1 MTSPFSV
8 IMSVYKNDRAEYVST
23 AIDSIIQ
30 YQTIKPNE
38 VILVVDG
45 PINDDLIGLLLQY
58 ERKYEKIMKILWQK
72 VNTGLGNVLRIGVE
86 NAKYDI
92 IARMDSD
99 DISRSDRFEKQIKF
113 MSENPDVDLVGGQI
127 DEFIDSEDNVVGK
140 RVVPVGNTEI
150 YKYIKSRCPF
160 NHMTVMFRKSAVLN
174 VGNYKDWHYN
184 EDYYLWIRMAL
195 AKCIFANMPD
205 TLANVRVS
213 NDMYKRRGGRKYF
226 KSEAGIQIYMWR
238 HGMISFV
245 RAVSNILIRFVI
257 QILMPNRLR
266 GMIFRKLFRK

>member
-1 MTSPFSV
+1 MTPPFSV
-8 IMSVYKNDRAEYVST
+8 IISVYKNDRAEYVAI

-30 YQTIKPNE
+30 HQTIKPDE

-45 PINDDLIGLLLQY
+45 PIGYDLSNLLLQF
-58 ERKYEKIMKILWQK
+58 ERKYEKYLKILWQK

-127 DEFIDSEDNVVGK
+127 EEFIDSADNIVGK
-140 RVVPVGNTEI
+140 RIVPTESTEI

-160 NHMTVMFRKSAVLN
+160 NHMSVMFRKSAVLN
-174 VGNYKDWHYN
+174 VGNYMDWHYN

-195 AKCIFANMPD
+195 AGCVFANMPD
-205 TLANVRVS
+205 TLVNVRVGK
-213 NDMYKRRGGRKYF
+213 DMYNRRGGWKYF
-226 KSEAGIQIYMWR
+226 KSEAGLQIYMWR
-238 HGMISFV
+238 HDMISSA
-245 RAVSNILIRFVI
+245 RATFNICGRFII
-257 QILMPNRLR
+257 QVLMPNRLR
-266 GMIFRKLFRK
+266 GIVFRKLFRR

>member
-1 MTSPFSV
+1 MMPPFSV
-8 IMSVYKNDRAEYVST
+8 VMSVYKNDRAEYVAI

-30 YQTIKPNE
+30 HQTIKPDE

-45 PINDDLIGLLLQY
+45 PIGDDLSNLLLQF
-58 ERKYEKIMKILWQK
+58 ERKYENILKILWQK

-99 DISRSDRFEKQIKF
+99 DISRSDRFEKQIEF

-127 DEFIDSEDNVVGK
+127 EEFIDSVDNIVGK
-140 RVVPVGNTEI
+140 RIVPTESTEI

-160 NHMTVMFRKSAVLN
+160 NHMSVMFRKSAVLN
-174 VGNYKDWHYN
+174 VGNYMDWHYN

-195 AKCIFANMPD
+195 AGCVFANVPD
-205 TLANVRVS
+205 TLVNVRVGK
-213 NDMYKRRGGRKYF
+213 DMYNRRGGWKYF
-226 KSEAGIQIYMWR
+226 KSEAGLQIYMWR
-238 HGMISFV
+238 HDMISSA
-245 RAVSNILIRFVI
+245 RATFNICGRFVI
-257 QILMPNRLR
+257 QVLMPNRLR
-266 GMIFRKLFRK
+266 GIVFRKLFRR

>member
-45 PINDDLIGLLLQY
+45 PINDDLNGLLLQY

-113 MSENPDVDLVGGQI
+113 MSKNPDVDLVGGQI

-245 RAVSNILIRFVI
+245 RAVSNIFIRFVI